1 MAPDQIYFFGDSIT
15 LADNDGAR
23 CGWPGRLCRGLAKS
37 GVAVTAYNLGING
50 DTSRD
55 VAARWQ
61 AETTARRL
69 RGNGAGS
76 PAFLFAYGFNDACNP
91 DGQGLQ
97 VELAESL
104 ALSRA
109 MLTTATALGPVL
121 WIGPTPL
128 DETVNPFIGGS
139 GVVWDIR
146 NADMARYS
154 QAYAALASEIGVPYL
169 DLFTPFSTSVRYGA
183 ALAAYDKIHPDDDGY
198 AMIAEA
204 IAAWEPWR
212 ELTGSAGD
220 ERG

>member
-1 MAPDQIYFFGDSIT
+1 MAPDQIFFFGDSIT

-23 CGWPGRLCRGLAKS
+23 CGWPGRLCRGLEKA
-37 GVAVTAYNLGING
+37 ATALTAYNLGING

-55 VAARWQ
+55 IAARWR
-61 AETTARRL
+61 AEVEARRL
-69 RGNGAGS
+69 RGNGRGS
-76 PAFLFAYGFNDACNP
+76 AAFVFAYGFNDACDP
-91 DGQGLQ
+91 DSTGLQ
-97 VELAESL
+97 VELSESL

-109 MLTTATALGPVL
+109 MLTQAAALGAVL

-128 DETVNPFIGGS
+128 DETVNPFVGGS

-154 QAYAALASEIGVPYL
+154 AAFATLAGEIGVPYL
-169 DLFTPFSTSVRYGA
+169 DLYTPFSTSRRYAA

-204 IAAWEPWR
+204 IAAWQPWR
-212 ELTGSAGD
+212 DLIA
-220 ERG
+220 